1 MQCCRISVIQHA
13 MYFLLARTQTPGSKH
28 DHHHHSNKANGKDLV
43 ARFIDTG
50 RDIPAIG
57 CVQYVFFFLRRTST
71 SSFSSSSLS
80 NHLFRRTTTSFTSSF
95 SLSNNLIDYFFRR
108 TTSSSSVSLSNHI
121 ISHQRNFFR
130 RIAFRVHF
138 AFIQHEPFLVQLA
151 FAEIHQTRLFKES
164 LSVFQVINHIPSRLM
179 VRFSH
184 CELFVM
190 YERPVGTLQLAIIFH
205 GSIQRQITT
214 CIAIAIFRVSMWMFL
229 QLVWCDLVIVMTVL
243 PDSLVVAHHR
253 MEDVPDWVVARHH
266 RP

>member
-108 TTSSSSVSLSNHI
+108 TTSFTSSFPLSNNLIDYFFRRTTSSSSVSLSNHI

-151 FAEIHQTRLFKES
+151 FAEIHQSRVSKECS
-164 LSVFQVINHIPSRLM
+164 AVFQIIEHIPSRLM

-184 CELFVM
+184 REVFSM
-190 YERPVGTLQLAIIFH
+190 HERPLFATQHA
-205 GSIQRQITT
+205 
-214 CIAIAIFRVSMWMFL
+214 
-229 QLVWCDLVIVMTVL
+229 VIRKRAVQ
-243 PDSLVVAHHR
+243 
-253 MEDVPDWVVARHH
+253 
-266 RP
+266 